1 MANYTI
7 NDLLYLM
14 ARLRDPNQGCPW
26 DLKQTSQTLI
36 QHSIEEVYE
45 LVDAIESANS
55 KDIQAEL
62 GDVLFQVVFL
72 ARIAEEQQQFDFHQL
87 VDQLCSK
94 LIRRHPHIFIDGQ
107 LFNHSNQNSQREA
120 ISEQQVSKNWEAI
133 KAAERVTE
141 GRGGLFDDVP
151 LALPALL
158 RAVKLQ
164 KRAAT
169 MGLDFTQARSALE
182 KLKEEITE
190 LEQAID
196 GYQQQGTSAQSAE
209 ERMIDELGDVLFSSV
224 NVARKLAI
232 NPESALRGANQ
243 KFTHRVLAVLARLS
257 VDQPGNGRHGEQMP
271 TDPELL
277 DQLWRSVKHGD

>member
-14 ARLRDPNQGCPW
+14 SRLRDPDQGCPW

-36 QHSIEEVYE
+36 QHSVEEIYE

-62 GDVLFQVVFL
+62 GDVLFQVIFL
-72 ARIAEEQQQFDFHQL
+72 ARLAEEQQQFDFHQV

-94 LIRRHPHIFIDGQ
+94 LIRRHPHVFIDGQ
-107 LFNHSNQNSQREA
+107 LSKHRNQNSQRET
-120 ISEQQVSKNWEAI
+120 ISEQQVSKNWETI

-141 GRGGLFDDVP
+141 GREGLFDDVP

-169 MGLDFTQARSALE
+169 VGLEFTQARSALD
-182 KLKEEITE
+182 KLKEEVFE
-190 LEQAID
+190 LEQAMEA
-196 GYQQQGTSAQSAE
+196 YQQQGASAQSAE
-209 ERMIDELGDVLFSSV
+209 DRMIDELGDVLFSSV

-243 KFTHRVLAVLARLS
+243 KFSHRVLAVLAELPAYQAS
-257 VDQPGNGRHGEQMP
+257 HDRHGEPMP
-271 TDPELL
+271 SDPELL
-277 DQLWRSVKHGD
+277 DQLWQSVKHDG

>member
-14 ARLRDPNQGCPW
+14 SRLRDPDQGCPW

-36 QHSIEEVYE
+36 QHSVEEIYE

-62 GDVLFQVVFL
+62 GDVLFQVIFL
-72 ARIAEEQQQFDFHQL
+72 ARLAEEQQQFDFHQV

-94 LIRRHPHIFIDGQ
+94 LIRRHPHVFIDGQ
-107 LFNHSNQNSQREA
+107 LSKHRNQNSQRET
-120 ISEQQVSKNWEAI
+120 ISEQQVSKNWETI

-141 GRGGLFDDVP
+141 GREGLFDDVP

-169 MGLDFTQARSALE
+169 VGLEFTQARSALD
-182 KLKEEITE
+182 KLKEEVFE
-190 LEQAID
+190 LEQAMEA
-196 GYQQQGTSAQSAE
+196 YQQQGASAQSAE
-209 ERMIDELGDVLFSSV
+209 DRMIDELGDVLFSSV

-243 KFTHRVLAVLARLS
+243 KFSHRVLAVLAELPAYQAS
-257 VDQPGNGRHGEQMP
+257 HDKHGEPMP
-271 TDPELL
+271 SDPELL
-277 DQLWRSVKHGD
+277 DQLWQSVKHDG

>member
-190 LEQAID
+190 LEQAMD

-257 VDQPGNGRHGEQMP
+257 VDQSGNGRHGEQMP

>member
-14 ARLRDPNQGCPW
+14 SRLRDPDQGCPW
-26 DLKQTSQTLI
+26 DLKQTSETLI

-45 LVDAIESANS
+45 LVDAIESGNS
-55 KDIQAEL
+55 RDIQSEL

-72 ARIAEEQQQFDFHQL
+72 ARLAEENQQFDFKNV

-94 LIRRHPHIFIDGQ
+94 LIRRHPHIFINGQ
-107 LFNHSNQNSQREA
+107 LFDRSVDNEQRE
-120 ISEQQVSKNWEAI
+120 SVTEQQVSKNWEAI
-133 KAAERVTE
+133 KADERVSE
-141 GRGGLFDDVP
+141 GRAGLFDDVP
-151 LALPALL
+151 LALPSLL
-158 RAVKLQ
+158 RAFKLQ

-169 MGLDFTQARSALE
+169 IGLDFTQANSALE
-182 KLKEEITE
+182 KLKEEIAE

-196 GYQQQGTSAQSAE
+196 GYQQQTTSTQFGE
-209 ERMIDELGDVLFSSV
+209 ERIIDELGDVLFSSV

-243 KFTHRVLAVLARLS
+243 KFTNRVLAVLARLPFN
-257 VDQPGNGRHGEQMP
+257 QARKGRYGEQMS
-271 TDPELL
+271 TDHELL
-277 DQLWRSVKHGD
+277 DQLWRSVKHDG

>member
-169 MGLDFTQARSALE
+169 MGLDFTQARSAIE

-190 LEQAID
+190 LEQAMD

>member
-1 MANYTI
+1 M
-7 NDLLYLM
+7 
-14 ARLRDPNQGCPW
+14 
-26 DLKQTSQTLI
+26 
-36 QHSIEEVYE
+36 
-45 LVDAIESANS
+45 DAIESANS

-190 LEQAID
+190 LEQAMD
-196 GYQQQGTSAQSAE
+196 GYQQQGTSSQSAE

-277 DQLWRSVKHGD
+277 DQLWRSVKYGD

>member
-14 ARLRDPNQGCPW
+14 SRLRDPDQGCPW

-36 QHSIEEVYE
+36 QHSVEEIYE

-62 GDVLFQVVFL
+62 GDVLFQVIFL
-72 ARIAEEQQQFDFHQL
+72 ARLAEEQQQFDFHQV

-94 LIRRHPHIFIDGQ
+94 LIRRHPHVFIDGQ
-107 LFNHSNQNSQREA
+107 LSKHRNQNSQRET
-120 ISEQQVSKNWEAI
+120 ISEQQVSKNWETI

-141 GRGGLFDDVP
+141 GREGLFDDVP

-169 MGLDFTQARSALE
+169 VGLEFTQARSALE

-190 LEQAID
+190 LEQAMD

-209 ERMIDELGDVLFSSV
+209 ERMIDELGDVLFSPV

-243 KFTHRVLAVLARLS
+243 KFSHRVLAVLAELPAYQAS
-257 VDQPGNGRHGEQMP
+257 HDRHGEPMP
-271 TDPELL
+271 SDPELL
-277 DQLWRSVKHGD
+277 DQLWQSVKHDG

>member
-14 ARLRDPNQGCPW
+14 ARLRAPNQGCPW
-26 DLKQTSQTLI
+26 DLKQTSHTLI

-55 KDIQAEL
+55 KDIQTEL

-107 LFNHSNQNSQREA
+107 LFNHSNQNSRREA

-133 KAAERVTE
+133 KAADRETE
-141 GRGGLFDDVP
+141 GRGGLYDDVP

-190 LEQAID
+190 LEQAMD

-257 VDQPGNGRHGEQMP
+257 VDQPGNGRHGEQTP

>member
-141 GRGGLFDDVP
+141 GRAGLFDDVP

-190 LEQAID
+190 LEQAMD